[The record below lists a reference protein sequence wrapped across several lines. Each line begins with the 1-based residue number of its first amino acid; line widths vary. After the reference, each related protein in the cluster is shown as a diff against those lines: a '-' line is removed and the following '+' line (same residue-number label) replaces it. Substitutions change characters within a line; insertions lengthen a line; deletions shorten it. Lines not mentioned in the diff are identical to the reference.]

1 MFRLELSR
9 DASRFVKKLDPKNKK
24 RVTNALLEIAE
35 SPLQASNI
43 KKLTN
48 YNLYRKRLGDIR
60 IIYEIFDDELIVYV
74 VRIGNRGQIYRNL

>member
-9 DASRFVKKLDPKNKK
+9 DASKFVKKLDPKNKK